1 MRVVIGYASAHGSTA
16 SIAERIA
23 ERLRDLGHAVDLE
36 SFDELA
42 SVDSYDCLILGS
54 AVHNGQWLPAA
65 EEAVDNLLIHD
76 ALRDKYVWTF
86 SVSSV
91 GETSSLLSPRL
102 AQLLRRH
109 IPEPIAFAL
118 LHNLSD
124 IQGHRSFAGA
134 IAPGQWSGLGNI
146 VFRLMGGRYG
156 NATDHADIDRWAL
169 RIANALAVHRSA

>member
-1 MRVVIGYASAHGSTA
+1 MRVAIGYASAHGSTL

-23 ERLRDLGHAVDLE
+23 DQLRALGHAVDLK
-36 SFDELA
+36 SIDQLPV
-42 SVDSYDCLILGS
+42 SGSYDCLILGS
-54 AVHNGQWLPAA
+54 AIHNGQWLPAA
-65 EEAVDNLLIHD
+65 EEAVDDLLVRD

-102 AQLLRRH
+102 ASLLRRH
-109 IPEPIAFAL
+109 TPEPIAFAL

-134 IAPGQWSGLGNI
+134 IAPGHWPGFGRI

-156 NATDHADIDRWAL
+156 DAIDQDDIDRWTL
-169 RIANALAVHRSA
+169 HIANALAVHR